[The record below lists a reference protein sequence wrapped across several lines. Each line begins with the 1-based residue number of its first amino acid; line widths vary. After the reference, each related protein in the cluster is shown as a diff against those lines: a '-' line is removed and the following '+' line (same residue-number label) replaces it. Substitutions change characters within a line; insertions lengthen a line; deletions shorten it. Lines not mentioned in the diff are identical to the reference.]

1 MVLYISGS
9 YLIPNLVVLSSYN
22 IPIALCIPPKWLWKN
37 LLKVKNLK
45 VVFSLLITKW
55 SFKPMVSITKPKN
68 MVQMP
73 EIEAESNNEAEEEKN
88 GVGS

>member
-1 MVLYISGS
+1 
-9 YLIPNLVVLSSYN
+9 
-22 IPIALCIPPKWLWKN
+22 
-37 LLKVKNLK
+37 
-45 VVFSLLITKW
+45 
-55 SFKPMVSITKPKN
+55 MVSITKPKN